1 MFKAI
6 QEQGGLMVDGLFQPE
21 ELRLFSYIFD
31 EAVNNLPAH
40 MRTPV
45 NRARIAKQILDRAA
59 TGERDPMELR
69 IAAAINDERAA

>member
-1 MFKAI
+1 
-6 QEQGGLMVDGLFQPE
+6 MVDGLFQPE

-45 NRARIAKQILDRAA
+45 NRARIGYR
-59 TGERDPMELR
+59 
-69 IAAAINDERAA
+69 